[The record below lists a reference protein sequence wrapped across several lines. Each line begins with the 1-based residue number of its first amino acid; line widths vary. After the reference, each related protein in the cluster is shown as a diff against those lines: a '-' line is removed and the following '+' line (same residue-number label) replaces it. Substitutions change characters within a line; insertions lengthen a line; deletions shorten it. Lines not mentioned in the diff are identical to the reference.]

1 MKANYALKPLL
12 AMFMLLAL
20 AFPLQATILTENFNS
35 SSASNNTYS
44 SGTNFS
50 SSYSSD
56 YDFSGWSATN
66 AYVGKNVIRLSTGSK
81 NGTLT
86 NNGSFL
92 ENVSLDGQF
101 TVKVWAAT
109 WNNDNAKLSVIY
121 NGETQTITPIAKI
134 TDTNATY
141 NASDFTASIDFTFT
155 KGESNEIEFS
165 AVKRV
170 LIDKIQVE
178 YEGVPIGV
186 MEVSPETMSFE
197 ANIGEISEAQSA
209 TLMLTDVDAAT
220 VTYDVTSNVFS
231 VTKESDTQYNVV
243 FNAPAEAGYYDATL
257 TFTSSQDNVKP
268 VSVALSGVSVDP
280 NEKAENFHS
289 LTVASGVSYNTSYS
303 FRTDGYDYDG
313 WVAVSRVNSGDEFVK
328 MGANGNGGVLSNS
341 GNFLEQIPV
350 GTEFTVQVWCAVWG
364 SDNKGLTVS
373 YGGND
378 KPMDVNVSIES
389 PHEKSYN
396 AADFTASTDFTF
408 VKGSSNEIK
417 FTSAER
423 LIIDKIVLSY
433 DGGTGSTAY
442 MEASVYEL
450 SFTAN
455 MGTYSAAQNVTLT
468 LSGVEA
474 STVSYTVDNEDF
486 IVTPVNET
494 EYSVIYKA
502 SPVKG
507 SYNGTLTFSSTQEG
521 VAPVTVSLEGTSENP
536 FANSGDLAVLSSV
549 DEISGSDT
557 YYMAVEYNGEYKI
570 VESISETSSGY
581 FAVIASQTLQTTDA
595 RFTIAPMEGGYSIY
609 FDDGT
614 YQGYLT
620 PNRDNNVSLNNV
632 AESWNISYADG
643 YFCIETYTDETRY
656 MAYNGNSGAD
666 RIAPYKKSTLEG
678 QSKDNYSMKVVL
690 FKLSSDFEVFPAN
703 GTEISEKPLT
713 SRMYVQFD
721 EQPQMAEASLI
732 WVNAIPESDAVV
744 NMTLASVPVASDYE
758 MIATVDAANNRVY
771 FKPNTWDT
779 CLPLG
784 VRYRVIFQENAVSYS
799 GSASPAFGWEF
810 NTVMPSGVE
819 DAVAA
824 TGLSYDGN
832 AVVSR
837 DGNAVEVYNLAG
849 VLVARSNNGRVVMQ
863 GLADGIYVAR
873 SGKEV
878 LKLVKR

>member
-20 AFPLQATILTENFNS
+20 AFPLQATTLTENFNS
-35 SSASNNTYS
+35 AKVTNDKY
-44 SGTNFS
+44 GTTNSFS
-50 SSYSSD
+50 
-56 YDFSGWSATN
+56 T
-66 AYVGKNVIRLSTGSK
+66 
-81 NGTLT
+81 
-86 NNGSFL
+86 
-92 ENVSLDGQF
+92 E
-101 TVKVWAAT
+101 
-109 WNNDNAKLSVIY
+109 
-121 NGETQTITPIAKI
+121 
-134 TDTNATY
+134 
-141 NASDFTASIDFTFT
+141 
-155 KGESNEIEFS
+155 
-165 AVKRV
+165 
-170 LIDKIQVE
+170 
-178 YEGVPIGV
+178 
-186 MEVSPETMSFE
+186 
-197 ANIGEISEAQSA
+197 
-209 TLMLTDVDAAT
+209 
-220 VTYDVTSNVFS
+220 
-231 VTKESDTQYNVV
+231 
-243 FNAPAEAGYYDATL
+243 
-257 TFTSSQDNVKP
+257 
-268 VSVALSGVSVDP
+268 
-280 NEKAENFHS
+280 
-289 LTVASGVSYNTSYS
+289 
-303 FRTDGYDYDG
+303 GYDYTDWTKTEKVYTG
-313 WVAVSRVNSGDEFVK
+313 KNIVRMQANSKLTGSDIL
-328 MGANGNGGVLSNS
+328 AD
-341 GNFLEQIPV
+341 IPT
-350 GTEFTVQVWCAVWG
+350 GTEFTVQIWCAVWG
-364 SDNKGLTVS
+364 SDSKSLTVS
-373 YGGND
+373 YGGSSEQTN
-378 KPMDVNVSIES
+378 VEVSISS
-389 PHEKSYN
+389 PNNVTYS
-396 AADFTASTDFTF
+396 ADHFTASTNFTF
-408 VKGSSNEIK
+408 TKISSGEL
-417 FTSAER
+417 TLAPLGR
-423 LIIDKIVLSY
+423 LLIDKIIVTY
-433 DGGTGSTAY
+433 EAGTEPDEY
-442 MEASVYEL
+442 MDVSVGKL

-468 LSGVEA
+468 LNGVEA
-474 STVSYTVDNEDF
+474 STVSYAVDNEDF

-494 EYSVIYKA
+494 EYSVVYKA

-507 SYNGTLTFSSTQEG
+507 SYNGTLTFNSTQDG

-536 FANSGDLAVLSSV
+536 FANSGDLAVLSSM
-549 DEISGSDT
+549 DEISESDT

-581 FAVIASQTLQTTDA
+581 FAVIASQTLQTTNA

-609 FDDGT
+609 FSDGT
-614 YQGYLT
+614 YQGYVT
-620 PNRDNNVSLNNV
+620 PNNNNNVSLKDV
-632 AESWNISYADG
+632 AEPWNISYTDG
-643 YFCIETYTDETRY
+643 YFIVEAIGTTDARQ
-656 MAYNGNSGAD
+656 MAYNGSGSTN
-666 RIAPYKKSTLEG
+666 RIAPYRLSSMDGYST
-678 QSKDNYSMKVVL
+678 YSTKMVL
-690 FKLSSDFEVFPAN
+690 FKISSDFEVFPAN

-732 WVNAIPESDAVV
+732 WVNAIPESDAVA

-799 GSASPAFGWEF
+799 GSTSPAFGWEF

>member
-20 AFPLQATILTENFNS
+20 AIPAWADGTETFDGIK
-35 SSASNNTYS
+35 
-44 SGTNFS
+44 SGS
-50 SSYSSD
+50 SSYSTGTFVGVDGGTWS
-56 YDFSGWSATN
+56 YDQGRTD
-66 AYVGKNVIRLSTGSK
+66 
-81 NGTLT
+81 
-86 NNGSFL
+86 
-92 ENVSLDGQF
+92 ESLDGKALTFRAQGYLLSPTLQGGCSSISFDWKRQYKDNGNWDIDIIVNDVVVANFNEAVGTQYEVYKYTVNLATPVEGDF
-101 TVKVWAAT
+101 TIRLQ
-109 WNNDNAKLSVIY
+109 N
-121 NGETQTITPIAKI
+121 
-134 TDTNATY
+134 NATK
-141 NASDFTASIDFTFT
+141 DMRLTIDNLSWVSPGSTPQ
-155 KGESNEIEFS
+155 GIMS
-165 AVKRV
+165 
-170 LIDKIQVE
+170 
-178 YEGVPIGV
+178 
-186 MEVSPETMSFE
+186 VSPETMSFE

-289 LTVASGVSYNTSYS
+289 VTVASGVSYNTTNS
-303 FRTDGYDYDG
+303 FKTDGYDFDG
-313 WVAVSRVNSGDEFVK
+313 WVGESNVNSGDEFVK
-328 MGANGNGGVLSNS
+328 MGKSGNGGVLSNS

-364 SDNKGLTVS
+364 SDDKVLTVS

-389 PHEKSYN
+389 PSEKSYN

-423 LIIDKIVLSY
+423 LIIDKIALSY

-521 VAPVTVSLEGTSENP
+521 IAPVAVSLEGTSENP

-595 RFTIAPMEGGYSIY
+595 HFTIAPMEGGYSIY
-609 FDDGT
+609 FSDGT
-614 YQGYLT
+614 YQGYVT
-620 PNRDNNVSLNNV
+620 PNNNNNVSLKKDV
-632 AESWNISYADG
+632 AEPWNISYTDG
-643 YFCIETYTDETRY
+643 YFNIEAIGTNDVRQ
-656 MAYNGNSGAD
+656 MAYNNLGVDD
-666 RIAPYKKSTLEG
+666 RIAPYKSSVVSSSSYST
-678 QSKDNYSMKVVL
+678 KVVL
-690 FKLSSDFEVFPAN
+690 FKFASTFEVFPAN

-732 WVNAIPESDAVV
+732 WVNAIPESDAVA

>member
-20 AFPLQATILTENFNS
+20 AIPAWADGTETFDGIK
-35 SSASNNTYS
+35 
-44 SGTNFS
+44 SGS
-50 SSYSSD
+50 SSYSTGTFVGVDGGTWS
-56 YDFSGWSATN
+56 YDQGRTD
-66 AYVGKNVIRLSTGSK
+66 
-81 NGTLT
+81 
-86 NNGSFL
+86 
-92 ENVSLDGQF
+92 VSLDGKALTFKAQGYLLSPTLQGGCSSISFDWKRQYKDNGNWDIDIIVNDVVVANFNEAVGTQHEVYKYTVNLATPVEGDF
-101 TVKVWAAT
+101 TIRLQ
-109 WNNDNAKLSVIY
+109 N
-121 NGETQTITPIAKI
+121 
-134 TDTNATY
+134 NATK
-141 NASDFTASIDFTFT
+141 DMRLTIDNLSWVSPGSTPQ
-155 KGESNEIEFS
+155 GIMS
-165 AVKRV
+165 
-170 LIDKIQVE
+170 
-178 YEGVPIGV
+178 
-186 MEVSPETMSFE
+186 VSPETMSFE

-209 TLMLTDVDAAT
+209 TLTLTDVDAAT

-289 LTVASGVSYNTSYS
+289 LTVASGVYYNTTNS
-303 FRTDGYDYDG
+303 FKTDGYDFDG

-328 MGANGNGGVLSNS
+328 MGANGKGGVLSNS

-364 SDNKGLTVS
+364 SDDKGLTVS

-389 PHEKSYN
+389 PSGKSYN

-521 VAPVTVSLEGTSENP
+521 IAPVAVSLEGTSVNP
-536 FANSGDLAVLSSV
+536 FANSGDLVALSSM

-581 FAVIASQTLQTTDA
+581 FAVIASQTLQTTNA

-614 YQGYLT
+614 YHGYAS
-620 PNRDNNVSLNNV
+620 PNNDNNLSLS
-632 AESWNISYADG
+632 AEAKPWNISYADG
-643 YFCIETYTDETRY
+643 YFNIEAIGTDEVRQ
-656 MAYNGNSGAD
+656 MAYNNLGVDD
-666 RIAPYKKSTLEG
+666 RIAPYKSSVVSSSSYST
-678 QSKDNYSMKVVL
+678 KVVL
-690 FKLSSDFEVFPAN
+690 FKFASAFEVFPAN

-732 WVNAIPESDAVV
+732 WVNAIPESDAVA

-799 GSASPAFGWEF
+799 GSTSPAFGWEF

-832 AVVSR
+832 AVVSH

>member
-20 AFPLQATILTENFNS
+20 VFPLQATTLTENFNS
-35 SSASNNTYS
+35 TKVTNDKY
-44 SGTNFS
+44 GTTNSFS
-50 SSYSSD
+50 
-56 YDFSGWSATN
+56 T
-66 AYVGKNVIRLSTGSK
+66 
-81 NGTLT
+81 
-86 NNGSFL
+86 
-92 ENVSLDGQF
+92 E
-101 TVKVWAAT
+101 
-109 WNNDNAKLSVIY
+109 
-121 NGETQTITPIAKI
+121 
-134 TDTNATY
+134 
-141 NASDFTASIDFTFT
+141 
-155 KGESNEIEFS
+155 
-165 AVKRV
+165 
-170 LIDKIQVE
+170 
-178 YEGVPIGV
+178 
-186 MEVSPETMSFE
+186 
-197 ANIGEISEAQSA
+197 
-209 TLMLTDVDAAT
+209 
-220 VTYDVTSNVFS
+220 
-231 VTKESDTQYNVV
+231 
-243 FNAPAEAGYYDATL
+243 
-257 TFTSSQDNVKP
+257 
-268 VSVALSGVSVDP
+268 
-280 NEKAENFHS
+280 
-289 LTVASGVSYNTSYS
+289 
-303 FRTDGYDYDG
+303 GYDYTDWTKTEG
-313 WVAVSRVNSGDEFVK
+313 TVYTGKNIVRMQKGSK
-328 MGANGNGGVLSNS
+328 LTGADLLADV
-341 GNFLEQIPV
+341 PV
-350 GTEFTVQVWCAVWG
+350 GTEFTVQIWCAVWG
-364 SDNKGLTVS
+364 SDSKSLTVS
-373 YGGND
+373 YGGSSEQTN
-378 KPMDVNVSIES
+378 VGVSISS
-389 PHEKSYN
+389 PNEVTYSVDH
-396 AADFTASTDFTF
+396 FTASTDFTF
-408 VKGSSNEIK
+408 TKVSNGEL
-417 FTSAER
+417 TLAPVGR
-423 LIIDKIVLSY
+423 LLIDKIIVTY
-433 DGGTGSTAY
+433 EGGTEPNDY
-442 MEASVYEL
+442 MDVSVGKL

-474 STVSYTVDNEDF
+474 STVSYAVDNEDF

-521 VAPVTVSLEGTSENP
+521 VAPVAVSLEGTSENP

-570 VESISETSSGY
+570 VESISETSGGY
-581 FAVIASQTLQTTDA
+581 FTVIASQTLQTTDA
-595 RFTIAPMEGGYSIY
+595 HFTIAPMEGGYSIY
-609 FDDGT
+609 FSDGT
-614 YQGYLT
+614 YQGYVT
-620 PNRDNNVSLNNV
+620 PNNNNNVSLKDV
-632 AESWNISYADG
+632 AEPWNISYTDG
-643 YFCIETYTDETRY
+643 YFIVEAIGTTDARQ
-656 MAYNGNSGAD
+656 MAYNGSGSTN
-666 RIAPYKKSTLEG
+666 RIAPYRLSSMDGYST
-678 QSKDNYSMKVVL
+678 YSTKIVL
-690 FKLSSDFEVFPAN
+690 FKLSSAFEVFPAN

-721 EQPQMAEASLI
+721 EQPQMVEASLI
-732 WVNAIPESDAVV
+732 WVNAIPESDAVA

-799 GSASPAFGWEF
+799 GSTSPAFGWEF

>member
-20 AFPLQATILTENFNS
+20 AIPAWADGTETFDGIK
-35 SSASNNTYS
+35 
-44 SGTNFS
+44 SGS
-50 SSYSSD
+50 SSYSTGTFVGVDGGTWSYTLSRTD
-56 YDFSGWSATN
+56 QSIDGKALTLSGGAELISGTLGGGISSLSFNWKRPYSESFDQWDVDIYVNDVLVNKFSESVGTTNEVYFYSFNLDNPVDGDF
-66 AYVGKNVIRLSTGSK
+66 VIKFKVNGGSK
-81 NGTLT
+81 KMRLT
-86 NNGSFL
+86 IDNLSWVSPGS
-92 ENVSLDGQF
+92 
-101 TVKVWAAT
+101 
-109 WNNDNAKLSVIY
+109 
-121 NGETQTITPIAKI
+121 TPQGIM
-134 TDTNATY
+134 
-141 NASDFTASIDFTFT
+141 S
-155 KGESNEIEFS
+155 
-165 AVKRV
+165 
-170 LIDKIQVE
+170 
-178 YEGVPIGV
+178 
-186 MEVSPETMSFE
+186 VSPETMSFE
-197 ANIGEISEAQSA
+197 ANIGEISEAQNA
-209 TLMLTDVDAAT
+209 TLTLTDVDAAT

-268 VSVALSGVSVDP
+268 VSVALSGISVDP

-389 PHEKSYN
+389 PSGKSYN

-581 FAVIASQTLQTTDA
+581 FAVIASQTLQTTNA
-595 RFTIAPMEGGYSIY
+595 RFTIAPMEGGYSIC

-614 YQGYLT
+614 YQGYVS
-620 PNRDNNVSLNNV
+620 PNNDNNVSLS
-632 AESWNISYADG
+632 AEAKPWNISYADG
-643 YFCIETYTDETRY
+643 YFNIEAIGTDDVRQ
-656 MAYNGNSGAD
+656 MAYNGWGTSN
-666 RIAPYKKSTLEG
+666 RIAPYMSSVVSSSSYST
-678 QSKDNYSMKVVL
+678 KVVL
-690 FKLSSDFEVFPAN
+690 FKLASAFEVFPAN

-732 WVNAIPESDAVV
+732 WVNAIPESDAVA

-799 GSASPAFGWEF
+799 GSTSPAFGWEF

>member
-1 MKANYALKPLL
+1 MKANYVLKPLW

-35 SSASNNTYS
+35 AKVTNDKY
-44 SGTNFS
+44 GTTNSFS
-50 SSYSSD
+50 
-56 YDFSGWSATN
+56 T
-66 AYVGKNVIRLSTGSK
+66 
-81 NGTLT
+81 
-86 NNGSFL
+86 
-92 ENVSLDGQF
+92 E
-101 TVKVWAAT
+101 
-109 WNNDNAKLSVIY
+109 
-121 NGETQTITPIAKI
+121 
-134 TDTNATY
+134 
-141 NASDFTASIDFTFT
+141 
-155 KGESNEIEFS
+155 
-165 AVKRV
+165 
-170 LIDKIQVE
+170 
-178 YEGVPIGV
+178 
-186 MEVSPETMSFE
+186 
-197 ANIGEISEAQSA
+197 
-209 TLMLTDVDAAT
+209 
-220 VTYDVTSNVFS
+220 
-231 VTKESDTQYNVV
+231 
-243 FNAPAEAGYYDATL
+243 
-257 TFTSSQDNVKP
+257 
-268 VSVALSGVSVDP
+268 
-280 NEKAENFHS
+280 
-289 LTVASGVSYNTSYS
+289 
-303 FRTDGYDYDG
+303 GYDYTDWTKTKTVYTG
-313 WVAVSRVNSGDEFVK
+313 KNIVRMQKGSK
-328 MGANGNGGVLSNS
+328 LTGADLLADV
-341 GNFLEQIPV
+341 PV
-350 GTEFTVQVWCAVWG
+350 GTEFTVQIWCAVWG
-364 SDNKGLTVS
+364 TDSKSLTVS
-373 YGGND
+373 YGGSSEQTN
-378 KPMDVNVSIES
+378 VEVSISS
-389 PHEKSYN
+389 PNEVIYS
-396 AADFTASTDFTF
+396 ADHFTASTDFTF
-408 VKGSSNEIK
+408 TKVSNGEL
-417 FTSAER
+417 TLAPVGR
-423 LIIDKIVLSY
+423 LLIDKIIVTY
-433 DGGTGSTAY
+433 EGGTEPNDY
-442 MEASVYEL
+442 MDVSVGKL

-455 MGTYSAAQNVTLT
+455 MGTYSAAQNVTLA

-549 DEISGSDT
+549 DEISASDT

-595 RFTIAPMEGGYSIY
+595 HFTIAPMEGGYSIY

-690 FKLSSDFEVFPAN
+690 FKLSSAFEVFPAN

-732 WVNAIPESDAVV
+732 WVNAIPESDAVA

>member
-20 AFPLQATILTENFNS
+20 AFPLQATTLTENFNS
-35 SSASNNTYS
+35 AKVTNDKY
-44 SGTNFS
+44 GTINSFS
-50 SSYSSD
+50 
-56 YDFSGWSATN
+56 T
-66 AYVGKNVIRLSTGSK
+66 
-81 NGTLT
+81 
-86 NNGSFL
+86 
-92 ENVSLDGQF
+92 E
-101 TVKVWAAT
+101 
-109 WNNDNAKLSVIY
+109 
-121 NGETQTITPIAKI
+121 
-134 TDTNATY
+134 
-141 NASDFTASIDFTFT
+141 
-155 KGESNEIEFS
+155 
-165 AVKRV
+165 
-170 LIDKIQVE
+170 
-178 YEGVPIGV
+178 
-186 MEVSPETMSFE
+186 
-197 ANIGEISEAQSA
+197 
-209 TLMLTDVDAAT
+209 
-220 VTYDVTSNVFS
+220 
-231 VTKESDTQYNVV
+231 
-243 FNAPAEAGYYDATL
+243 
-257 TFTSSQDNVKP
+257 
-268 VSVALSGVSVDP
+268 
-280 NEKAENFHS
+280 
-289 LTVASGVSYNTSYS
+289 
-303 FRTDGYDYDG
+303 GYDYTDWTKTKTVYTG
-313 WVAVSRVNSGDEFVK
+313 KNIVRMQANSKLTGSDIL
-328 MGANGNGGVLSNS
+328 AD
-341 GNFLEQIPV
+341 IPT
-350 GTEFTVQVWCAVWG
+350 GTEFTVQIWCAVWG
-364 SDNKGLTVS
+364 TDSKSLTVS
-373 YGGND
+373 YGGSSEQTN
-378 KPMDVNVSIES
+378 VGVSIS
-389 PHEKSYN
+389 KPNDVIYS
-396 AADFTASTDFTF
+396 ADHFTASTDFTF
-408 VKGSSNEIK
+408 TKVSNGEL
-417 FTSAER
+417 TLAPVGR
-423 LIIDKIVLSY
+423 LLIDKIIVTY
-433 DGGTGSTAY
+433 EGGTEPNDY
-442 MEASVYEL
+442 MDVSVGKL

-521 VAPVTVSLEGTSENP
+521 IAPVAVSLEGTSENP

-549 DEISGSDT
+549 DEISASDT

-581 FAVIASQTLQTTDA
+581 FAVIASQTLQTTNA
-595 RFTIAPMEGGYSIY
+595 RFTIAPMEGGYSIC

-614 YQGYLT
+614 YQGYVS
-620 PNRDNNVSLNNV
+620 PNNDNNVSLS
-632 AESWNISYADG
+632 AEAKPWNISYADG
-643 YFCIETYTDETRY
+643 YFNIEAIGTDDVRQ
-656 MAYNGNSGAD
+656 MAYNNLGVDD
-666 RIAPYKKSTLEG
+666 RIAPYKSSVVSSSSYST
-678 QSKDNYSMKVVL
+678 KVVL
-690 FKLSSDFEVFPAN
+690 FKFASTFEVFPAN

-732 WVNAIPESDAVV
+732 WVNAIPESDAVA

-799 GSASPAFGWEF
+799 GSTSPAFGWEF

>member
-20 AFPLQATILTENFNS
+20 AIPAWADGTETFDGIK
-35 SSASNNTYS
+35 
-44 SGTNFS
+44 SGS
-50 SSYSSD
+50 SSYSTGTFVGVDGGTWSYTLSRTD
-56 YDFSGWSATN
+56 QSIDGKALTLSGGAELISGTLGGGISSLSFNWKRPYSESFDQWDVDIYVNDVLVNKFSESVGTTNEVYFYSFNLDNPVDGDF
-66 AYVGKNVIRLSTGSK
+66 VIKFKVNGGSK
-81 NGTLT
+81 KMRLT
-86 NNGSFL
+86 IDNLSWVSPGS
-92 ENVSLDGQF
+92 
-101 TVKVWAAT
+101 
-109 WNNDNAKLSVIY
+109 
-121 NGETQTITPIAKI
+121 TPQGIM
-134 TDTNATY
+134 
-141 NASDFTASIDFTFT
+141 S
-155 KGESNEIEFS
+155 
-165 AVKRV
+165 
-170 LIDKIQVE
+170 
-178 YEGVPIGV
+178 
-186 MEVSPETMSFE
+186 VSPETMSFE
-197 ANIGEISEAQSA
+197 ANIGEISEVQNA
-209 TLMLTDVDAAT
+209 TLTLTDVDAAT

-268 VSVALSGVSVDP
+268 VSVALSGISVDP

-313 WVAVSRVNSGDEFVK
+313 WVAVTRVNSGDEFVK
-328 MGANGNGGVLSNS
+328 MGAKGNGGILSNS

-364 SDNKGLTVS
+364 SDDKVLTVS

-521 VAPVTVSLEGTSENP
+521 IAPVAVSLEGTSENP

-581 FAVIASQTLQTTDA
+581 FFAVIASQTLQTTNA

-609 FDDGT
+609 FSDGT
-614 YQGYLT
+614 YQGYVS
-620 PNRDNNVSLNNV
+620 PNNDNNVSLSTE
-632 AESWNISYADG
+632 AKPWNISYADG

-678 QSKDNYSMKVVL
+678 QFKDNYSMKVVL
-690 FKLSSDFEVFPAN
+690 FKLSSTFEVFPAN

-732 WVNAIPESDAVV
+732 WVNAIPESDAVA

-799 GSASPAFGWEF
+799 GSTSPAFGWEF

>member
-20 AFPLQATILTENFNS
+20 AIPAWADGTETFDGIK
-35 SSASNNTYS
+35 
-44 SGTNFS
+44 SGS
-50 SSYSSD
+50 SSYSTGTFVGVDGGTWS
-56 YDFSGWSATN
+56 YDQGRTD
-66 AYVGKNVIRLSTGSK
+66 
-81 NGTLT
+81 
-86 NNGSFL
+86 
-92 ENVSLDGQF
+92 VSLDGKALTFRAQGYLLSPTLQGGCSSISFDWKRQYKDNGNWDIDIIVNDVVVANFNEAVGTQYEVYKYTVNLATPVEGDF
-101 TVKVWAAT
+101 TIRLQ
-109 WNNDNAKLSVIY
+109 N
-121 NGETQTITPIAKI
+121 
-134 TDTNATY
+134 NATE
-141 NASDFTASIDFTFT
+141 DMRLTIDNLSWVSPGSTPQ
-155 KGESNEIEFS
+155 GIMS
-165 AVKRV
+165 
-170 LIDKIQVE
+170 
-178 YEGVPIGV
+178 
-186 MEVSPETMSFE
+186 VSPETMSFE
-197 ANIGEISEAQSA
+197 ANIGEISEVQNA
-209 TLMLTDVDAAT
+209 TLTLTDVDAAT

-289 LTVASGVSYNTSYS
+289 VTVASGVSYNTTNS
-303 FRTDGYDYDG
+303 FKTDGYDFDG

-328 MGANGNGGVLSNS
+328 MGAKGNGGILSNS

-450 SFTAN
+450 LFTAN

-521 VAPVTVSLEGTSENP
+521 IAPVAVSLEGTSENP

-581 FAVIASQTLQTTDA
+581 FFAVIASQTLQTTNA

-614 YQGYLT
+614 YQGYVS
-620 PNRDNNVSLNNV
+620 PNNDNNVSLS
-632 AESWNISYADG
+632 AEAKPWNISYADG
-643 YFCIETYTDETRY
+643 YFNIEAIGTNDVRQ
-656 MAYNGNSGAD
+656 MAYNNLGVDD
-666 RIAPYKKSTLEG
+666 RIAPYKSSVVSSSSYST
-678 QSKDNYSMKVVL
+678 KVVL
-690 FKLSSDFEVFPAN
+690 FKFASTFEVFPAN
-703 GTEISEKPLT
+703 GTEISEKSLT

-732 WVNAIPESDAVV
+732 WVNAIPESDAVA

-799 GSASPAFGWEF
+799 GSTSPAFGWEF

>member
-1 MKANYALKPLL
+1 MKKDYLLKPLL

-20 AFPLQATILTENFNS
+20 AIPAWADGTETFDGIK
-35 SSASNNTYS
+35 
-44 SGTNFS
+44 SGS
-50 SSYSSD
+50 SSYSTGTFVGVDGGTWS
-56 YDFSGWSATN
+56 YDQGRTD
-66 AYVGKNVIRLSTGSK
+66 
-81 NGTLT
+81 
-86 NNGSFL
+86 
-92 ENVSLDGQF
+92 VSLDGKALTFKAQGYLLSPTLQGGCSSISFDWKRQYKDNGNWDIDIIVNDVVVANFNEAVGTQYEVYKYTVNLATPVEGDF
-101 TVKVWAAT
+101 TIRLQ
-109 WNNDNAKLSVIY
+109 N
-121 NGETQTITPIAKI
+121 
-134 TDTNATY
+134 NATK
-141 NASDFTASIDFTFT
+141 DMRLTIDNLSWVSPGSTPQ
-155 KGESNEIEFS
+155 GIMS
-165 AVKRV
+165 
-170 LIDKIQVE
+170 
-178 YEGVPIGV
+178 
-186 MEVSPETMSFE
+186 VSPETMSFE

-209 TLMLTDVDAAT
+209 TLTLTDVDAST

-289 LTVASGVSYNTSYS
+289 LTVASGVSYNTTNS
-303 FRTDGYDYDG
+303 FKTDGYDFDG

-364 SDNKGLTVS
+364 SDDKGLTVS

-389 PHEKSYN
+389 PSGKSYN

-521 VAPVTVSLEGTSENP
+521 IAPVAVSLEGTSENP

-570 VESISETSSGY
+570 VESISETLSGY
-581 FAVIASQTLQTTDA
+581 FAVIASQTLQTTNA
-595 RFTIAPMEGGYSIY
+595 RFTIAPMEGGYSIC

-614 YQGYLT
+614 YQGYVS
-620 PNRDNNVSLNNV
+620 PNNDNNVSLS
-632 AESWNISYADG
+632 AEAKPWNISYADG
-643 YFCIETYTDETRY
+643 YFNIEAIGTDDVRQ
-656 MAYNGNSGAD
+656 MAYNNLGVDD
-666 RIAPYKKSTLEG
+666 RIAPYKSSVVSSSSYST
-678 QSKDNYSMKVVL
+678 KVVL
-690 FKLSSDFEVFPAN
+690 FKFASAFEVFPAN
-703 GTEISEKPLT
+703 GTEVSDKTIT

-721 EQPQMAEASLI
+721 EQPQMAETSLI
-732 WVNAIPESDAVV
+732 WVNAIPESDAVE
-744 NMTLASVPVASDYE
+744 NTTLASVPEASDYE

-784 VRYRVIFQENAVSYS
+784 VRYRVIFQENAVSYD
-799 GSASPAFGWEF
+799 GGVMSPAFGWEF
-810 NTVMPSGVE
+810 NTVVPSGVE
-819 DAVAA
+819 DAVKA
-824 TGLSYDGN
+824 TGLSYDGY
-832 AVVSR
+832 AVVSNN
-837 DGNAVEVYNLAG
+837 GNAVEVYNLSG
-849 VLVARSNNGRVVMQ
+849 MLVARSDNGKVVMQ
-863 GLADGIYVAR
+863 NLAKGIYVAR
-873 SGKEV
+873 SGNEV

>member
-20 AFPLQATILTENFNS
+20 AIPAWADGTETFDGIK
-35 SSASNNTYS
+35 
-44 SGTNFS
+44 SGS
-50 SSYSSD
+50 SSYSTGTFVGVDGGTWS
-56 YDFSGWSATN
+56 YDQGRTD
-66 AYVGKNVIRLSTGSK
+66 
-81 NGTLT
+81 
-86 NNGSFL
+86 
-92 ENVSLDGQF
+92 VSLDGKALTFKAKGYLLSPTLQGGCSSISFDWKRQYKDNGNWDIDIIVNDVVVANFNEAVGTQF
-101 TVKVWAAT
+101 EVYKYTVNLAT
-109 WNNDNAKLSVIY
+109 PVEGDF
-121 NGETQTITPIAKI
+121 TIRLQN
-134 TDTNATY
+134 NATK
-141 NASDFTASIDFTFT
+141 DMRLTIDNLSWVSPGSTPQ
-155 KGESNEIEFS
+155 GIMS
-165 AVKRV
+165 
-170 LIDKIQVE
+170 
-178 YEGVPIGV
+178 
-186 MEVSPETMSFE
+186 VSPETMSFE
-197 ANIGEISEAQSA
+197 ANIGEISEAQNA
-209 TLMLTDVDAAT
+209 TLTLTDVDAAT

-257 TFTSSQDNVKP
+257 TFTSSQDNVQP
-268 VSVALSGVSVDP
+268 VSVALSGRSVYP

-289 LTVASGVSYNTSYS
+289 LTVASGVSYNTTNS
-303 FRTDGYDYDG
+303 FKTDGYDFDG

-328 MGANGNGGVLSNS
+328 MGANGKGGILSNS

-364 SDNKGLTVS
+364 SDDKGLTVS

-389 PHEKSYN
+389 PSGKSYN

-494 EYSVIYKA
+494 EYSVVYKA

-521 VAPVTVSLEGTSENP
+521 IVPVTVSLEGTSENP

-549 DEISGSDT
+549 DEISASDT

-570 VESISETSSGY
+570 VESISETLSGY
-581 FAVIASQTLQTTDA
+581 FAVIASQTLQTTNA
-595 RFTIAPMEGGYSIY
+595 RFTIAPMEGGYSIC

-614 YQGYLT
+614 YQGYVS
-620 PNRDNNVSLNNV
+620 PNNDNNVSLS
-632 AESWNISYADG
+632 AEAKPWNISYADG
-643 YFCIETYTDETRY
+643 YFNIEAIGTDDVRQ
-656 MAYNGNSGAD
+656 MAYNNLGVDD
-666 RIAPYKKSTLEG
+666 RIAPYKSSVVSSSSYST
-678 QSKDNYSMKVVL
+678 KVVL
-690 FKLSSDFEVFPAN
+690 FKFASAFEVFPAN

-732 WVNAIPESDAVV
+732 WVNAIPESDAVA

-784 VRYRVIFQENAVSYS
+784 FRYRVIFQENAVSYS
-799 GSASPAFGWEF
+799 GSTSPAFGWEF

>member
-20 AFPLQATILTENFNS
+20 AIPAWADGTETFDGIK
-35 SSASNNTYS
+35 
-44 SGTNFS
+44 SGS
-50 SSYSSD
+50 SSYSTGTFVGVDGGTWS
-56 YDFSGWSATN
+56 YDQGRTD
-66 AYVGKNVIRLSTGSK
+66 
-81 NGTLT
+81 
-86 NNGSFL
+86 
-92 ENVSLDGQF
+92 VSLDGKALTFKAKGYLLSPTLQGGCSSISFDWKRQYKDNGNWDIDIIVNDVVVANFNEAVGTQF
-101 TVKVWAAT
+101 EVYKYTVNLAT
-109 WNNDNAKLSVIY
+109 PVEGDF
-121 NGETQTITPIAKI
+121 TIRLQN
-134 TDTNATY
+134 NATK
-141 NASDFTASIDFTFT
+141 DMRLTIDNLSWVSPGSTPQ
-155 KGESNEIEFS
+155 GIMS
-165 AVKRV
+165 
-170 LIDKIQVE
+170 
-178 YEGVPIGV
+178 
-186 MEVSPETMSFE
+186 VSPETMSFE
-197 ANIGEISEAQSA
+197 ANIGEISEAQNA
-209 TLMLTDVDAAT
+209 TLTLTDVDAAT

-257 TFTSSQDNVKP
+257 TFTSSQDNVQP
-268 VSVALSGVSVDP
+268 VSVALSGRSVDP

-289 LTVASGVSYNTSYS
+289 LTVASGVSYNTTNS
-303 FRTDGYDYDG
+303 FKTDGYDFDG

-328 MGANGNGGVLSNS
+328 MGANGKGGILSNS

-364 SDNKGLTVS
+364 SDDKGLTVS

-389 PHEKSYN
+389 PSGKSYN

-494 EYSVIYKA
+494 EYSVVYKA

-521 VAPVTVSLEGTSENP
+521 IVPVTVSLEGTSENP

-549 DEISGSDT
+549 DEISASDT

-570 VESISETSSGY
+570 VESISETLSGY
-581 FAVIASQTLQTTDA
+581 FAVIASQTLQTTNA
-595 RFTIAPMEGGYSIY
+595 RFTIAPMEGGYSIC

-614 YQGYLT
+614 YQGYVS
-620 PNRDNNVSLNNV
+620 PNNDNNVSLS
-632 AESWNISYADG
+632 AEAKPWNISYADG
-643 YFCIETYTDETRY
+643 YFNIEAIGTDDVRQ
-656 MAYNGNSGAD
+656 MAYNNLGVDD
-666 RIAPYKKSTLEG
+666 RIAPYKSSVVSSSSYST
-678 QSKDNYSMKVVL
+678 KVVL
-690 FKLSSDFEVFPAN
+690 FKFASAFEVFPAN

-732 WVNAIPESDAVV
+732 WVNAIPESDAVA

-784 VRYRVIFQENAVSYS
+784 FRYRVIFQENAVSYS
-799 GSASPAFGWEF
+799 GSTSPAFGWEF

>member
-1 MKANYALKPLL
+1 
-12 AMFMLLAL
+12 MFMLLAL
-20 AFPLQATILTENFNS
+20 AIPAWADGTETFDGIK
-35 SSASNNTYS
+35 
-44 SGTNFS
+44 SGS
-50 SSYSSD
+50 SSYSTGTFVGVDGGTWS
-56 YDFSGWSATN
+56 YDQGRTD
-66 AYVGKNVIRLSTGSK
+66 
-81 NGTLT
+81 
-86 NNGSFL
+86 
-92 ENVSLDGQF
+92 VSLDGKALTFKAQGYLLSPTLQGGCSSISFDWKRQYKDNGNWDIDIIVNDVVVANFNEAVGTQHEVYKYTVNLATPVEGDF
-101 TVKVWAAT
+101 TIRLQ
-109 WNNDNAKLSVIY
+109 N
-121 NGETQTITPIAKI
+121 
-134 TDTNATY
+134 NATK
-141 NASDFTASIDFTFT
+141 DMRLTIDNLSWVSPGSTPQ
-155 KGESNEIEFS
+155 GIMS
-165 AVKRV
+165 
-170 LIDKIQVE
+170 
-178 YEGVPIGV
+178 
-186 MEVSPETMSFE
+186 VSPETMSFE

-209 TLMLTDVDAAT
+209 TLTLTDVDAAT

-231 VTKESDTQYNVV
+231 VTKESDTQYSVV

-257 TFTSSQDNVKP
+257 TFTSSQDNVQP
-268 VSVALSGVSVDP
+268 VSVALSGRSVDP

-289 LTVASGVSYNTSYS
+289 LTVASGVSYNTTNS
-303 FRTDGYDYDG
+303 FKTDGYDFDG

-328 MGANGNGGVLSNS
+328 MGANGKGGVLSNS

-364 SDNKGLTVS
+364 SDDKGLTVS

-389 PHEKSYN
+389 PSGKSYN

-408 VKGSSNEIK
+408 VKGSSNEIT

-521 VAPVTVSLEGTSENP
+521 IAPVAVSLEGTSENP

-581 FAVIASQTLQTTDA
+581 FAVIASQTLQTTNA
-595 RFTIAPMEGGYSIY
+595 RFTIAPMEGGYSIC

-614 YQGYLT
+614 YQGYVS
-620 PNRDNNVSLNNV
+620 PNNDNNVSLS
-632 AESWNISYADG
+632 AEAKPWNISYADG
-643 YFCIETYTDETRY
+643 YFNIEAIGTDDVRQ
-656 MAYNGNSGAD
+656 MAYNGWGTSN
-666 RIAPYKKSTLEG
+666 RIAPYMSSVVSSSSYST
-678 QSKDNYSMKVVL
+678 KVVL
-690 FKLSSDFEVFPAN
+690 FKLASDFEVFPAN
-703 GTEISEKPLT
+703 GTEVSDKTIT
-713 SRMYVQFD
+713 SRMYVQLD
-721 EQPQMAEASLI
+721 EQPQMVEASLI
-732 WVNAIPESDAVV
+732 WVNAIPESDAVA

-799 GSASPAFGWEF
+799 GSTSPAFGWEF

>member
-20 AFPLQATILTENFNS
+20 AIPAWADGTETFDGIK
-35 SSASNNTYS
+35 
-44 SGTNFS
+44 SGS
-50 SSYSSD
+50 SSYSTGTFVGVDGGTWS
-56 YDFSGWSATN
+56 YDQGRTD
-66 AYVGKNVIRLSTGSK
+66 
-81 NGTLT
+81 
-86 NNGSFL
+86 
-92 ENVSLDGQF
+92 VSLDGKALTFKAQGYLLSPTLQGGCSSISFDWKRQYKDNGNWDIDIIVNDVVVANFNEAVGTQYEVYKYTVNLATPVEGDF
-101 TVKVWAAT
+101 TIRLQ
-109 WNNDNAKLSVIY
+109 N
-121 NGETQTITPIAKI
+121 
-134 TDTNATY
+134 NATK
-141 NASDFTASIDFTFT
+141 DMRLTIDNLSWVSPGSTPQ
-155 KGESNEIEFS
+155 GIMS
-165 AVKRV
+165 
-170 LIDKIQVE
+170 
-178 YEGVPIGV
+178 
-186 MEVSPETMSFE
+186 VSPETMSFE

-209 TLMLTDVDAAT
+209 TLTLTDVDAAT

-257 TFTSSQDNVKP
+257 TFTSSQDNVQP
-268 VSVALSGVSVDP
+268 VSVALSGRSVDP

-289 LTVASGVSYNTSYS
+289 LTVASGVSYNTTNS
-303 FRTDGYDYDG
+303 FKTDGYDFDG

-328 MGANGNGGVLSNS
+328 MGANGKGGVLSNS

-364 SDNKGLTVS
+364 SDDKGLTVS

-389 PHEKSYN
+389 PSGKSYN

-408 VKGSSNEIK
+408 VKGSSNEIT

-494 EYSVIYKA
+494 EYSVVYKA

-521 VAPVTVSLEGTSENP
+521 IAPVAVSLEGTSENP

-549 DEISGSDT
+549 DEISASDT

-581 FAVIASQTLQTTDA
+581 FAVIASQTLQTTNA

-614 YQGYLT
+614 YQGYAS
-620 PNRDNNVSLNNV
+620 PNNDNNVSLS
-632 AESWNISYADG
+632 AEAKPWNISYADG
-643 YFCIETYTDETRY
+643 YFNIEAIGTDDVRQ
-656 MAYNGNSGAD
+656 MAYNNLGVDD
-666 RIAPYKKSTLEG
+666 RIAPYKSSVVSSSSYST
-678 QSKDNYSMKVVL
+678 KVVL
-690 FKLSSDFEVFPAN
+690 FKFASAFEVFPAN

-732 WVNAIPESDAVV
+732 WVNAIPESDAVE

-799 GSASPAFGWEF
+799 GSTSPAFGWEF

-832 AVVSR
+832 VVVSR

>member
-20 AFPLQATILTENFNS
+20 AIPAWADGTETFDGIK
-35 SSASNNTYS
+35 
-44 SGTNFS
+44 SGS
-50 SSYSSD
+50 SSYSTGTFVGVDGGTWS
-56 YDFSGWSATN
+56 YDQGRTD
-66 AYVGKNVIRLSTGSK
+66 
-81 NGTLT
+81 
-86 NNGSFL
+86 
-92 ENVSLDGQF
+92 VSLDGKALTFKAKGYLLSPTLQGGCSSISF
-101 TVKVWAAT
+101 DWKRQYKD
-109 WNNDNAKLSVIY
+109 NDNWDIDIIVNDVVVANFNEAV
-121 NGETQTITPIAKI
+121 GTQFEVYKYTVNLATPVEGDFTIRLQN
-134 TDTNATY
+134 NATK
-141 NASDFTASIDFTFT
+141 DMRLTIDNLSWVSPGSTPQ
-155 KGESNEIEFS
+155 GIMS
-165 AVKRV
+165 
-170 LIDKIQVE
+170 
-178 YEGVPIGV
+178 
-186 MEVSPETMSFE
+186 VSPETMSFE
-197 ANIGEISEAQSA
+197 ANIGEISEAQNA
-209 TLMLTDVDAAT
+209 TLTLTDVDAAT

-257 TFTSSQDNVKP
+257 TFTSSQDNVQP
-268 VSVALSGVSVDP
+268 VSVALSGRSVDP

-289 LTVASGVSYNTSYS
+289 LTVASGVSYNTTNS
-303 FRTDGYDYDG
+303 FKTDGYDFDG

-328 MGANGNGGVLSNS
+328 MGANGKGGILSNS

-364 SDNKGLTVS
+364 SDDKGLTVS

-389 PHEKSYN
+389 PSGKSYN

-521 VAPVTVSLEGTSENP
+521 IVPVTVSLEGTSVNP

-549 DEISGSDT
+549 DEISASDT

-570 VESISETSSGY
+570 VESISETLSGY
-581 FAVIASQTLQTTDA
+581 FAVIASQTLQTTNA
-595 RFTIAPMEGGYSIY
+595 RFTIAPMEGGYSIC

-614 YQGYLT
+614 YQGYVS
-620 PNRDNNVSLNNV
+620 PNNDNNVSLS
-632 AESWNISYADG
+632 AEAKPWNISYADG
-643 YFCIETYTDETRY
+643 YFNIEAIGTDDVRQ
-656 MAYNGNSGAD
+656 MAYNNLGVDD
-666 RIAPYKKSTLEG
+666 RIAPYKSSVVSSSSYST
-678 QSKDNYSMKVVL
+678 KVVL
-690 FKLSSDFEVFPAN
+690 FKLASAFEVFPAN

-721 EQPQMAEASLI
+721 EQPQMVEASLI
-732 WVNAIPESDAVV
+732 WVNAIPESDAVA

-799 GSASPAFGWEF
+799 GSTSPAFGWEF

-832 AVVSR
+832 VVVSR

>member
-20 AFPLQATILTENFNS
+20 AIPAWADGTETFDGIK
-35 SSASNNTYS
+35 
-44 SGTNFS
+44 SGS
-50 SSYSSD
+50 SSYSTGTFVGVDGGTWS
-56 YDFSGWSATN
+56 YDQGRTD
-66 AYVGKNVIRLSTGSK
+66 
-81 NGTLT
+81 
-86 NNGSFL
+86 
-92 ENVSLDGQF
+92 VSLDGKALTFRAQGYLLSPTLQGGCSSISFDWKRQYKDNGNWDIDIIVNDVVVANFNEAVGTQYEVYKYTVNLATPVEGDF
-101 TVKVWAAT
+101 TIRLQ
-109 WNNDNAKLSVIY
+109 N
-121 NGETQTITPIAKI
+121 
-134 TDTNATY
+134 NATK
-141 NASDFTASIDFTFT
+141 DMRLTIDNLSWVSPGSTPQ
-155 KGESNEIEFS
+155 GIMS
-165 AVKRV
+165 
-170 LIDKIQVE
+170 
-178 YEGVPIGV
+178 
-186 MEVSPETMSFE
+186 VSPETMSFE
-197 ANIGEISEAQSA
+197 ANIGEISEAQNA
-209 TLMLTDVDAAT
+209 TLTLTDVDAAT

-289 LTVASGVSYNTSYS
+289 LTVASGVSYNTTNS
-303 FRTDGYDYDG
+303 FKTDGYDFDG

-328 MGANGNGGVLSNS
+328 MGANGNGGILSNS
-341 GNFLEQIPV
+341 GNFLEQIPE

-389 PHEKSYN
+389 PSEKSYN

-408 VKGSSNEIK
+408 VKGSSSEIT

-423 LIIDKIVLSY
+423 LIIDKIALSY
-433 DGGTGSTAY
+433 DGDTGSTAY

-502 SPVKG
+502 SPVNG

-521 VAPVTVSLEGTSENP
+521 IAPVAVSLEGTSENP
-536 FANSGDLAVLSSV
+536 FANSGDLAVLSSM

-570 VESISETSSGY
+570 AESISETSSGF
-581 FAVIASQTLQTTDA
+581 FAVIASQTLQTTNA

-614 YQGYLT
+614 YQGYVS
-620 PNRDNNVSLNNV
+620 PNNDNNVSLS
-632 AESWNISYADG
+632 AEAKPWNISYAV
-643 YFCIETYTDETRY
+643 FCLKKKNIRSDEVRAKANTCC
-656 MAYNGNSGAD
+656 
-666 RIAPYKKSTLEG
+666 STI
-678 QSKDNYSMKVVL
+678 NH
-690 FKLSSDFEVFPAN
+690 
-703 GTEISEKPLT
+703 
-713 SRMYVQFD
+713 
-721 EQPQMAEASLI
+721 
-732 WVNAIPESDAVV
+732 
-744 NMTLASVPVASDYE
+744 
-758 MIATVDAANNRVY
+758 IAT
-771 FKPNTWDT
+771 
-779 CLPLG
+779 
-784 VRYRVIFQENAVSYS
+784 
-799 GSASPAFGWEF
+799 
-810 NTVMPSGVE
+810 
-819 DAVAA
+819 
-824 TGLSYDGN
+824 
-832 AVVSR
+832 
-837 DGNAVEVYNLAG
+837 
-849 VLVARSNNGRVVMQ
+849 
-863 GLADGIYVAR
+863 
-873 SGKEV
+873 
-878 LKLVKR
+878 

>member
-20 AFPLQATILTENFNS
+20 AIPAWADGTETFDGIK
-35 SSASNNTYS
+35 
-44 SGTNFS
+44 SGS
-50 SSYSSD
+50 SSYSTGTFVGVDGGTWS
-56 YDFSGWSATN
+56 YDQGRTD
-66 AYVGKNVIRLSTGSK
+66 
-81 NGTLT
+81 
-86 NNGSFL
+86 
-92 ENVSLDGQF
+92 ESLDGKALTFKAQGYLLSPTLQGGCSSISFDWKRQYKDNGNWDIDIIVNDVVVANFNEAVGTQYEVYKYTVNLATPVEGDF
-101 TVKVWAAT
+101 TIRLQ
-109 WNNDNAKLSVIY
+109 N
-121 NGETQTITPIAKI
+121 
-134 TDTNATY
+134 NATK
-141 NASDFTASIDFTFT
+141 NMRLTIDNLSWVSPGSTPQ
-155 KGESNEIEFS
+155 GIMS
-165 AVKRV
+165 
-170 LIDKIQVE
+170 
-178 YEGVPIGV
+178 
-186 MEVSPETMSFE
+186 VSPETMSFE
-197 ANIGEISEAQSA
+197 ANIGEISEAQNA
-209 TLMLTDVDAAT
+209 TLTLTDVDAAT

-289 LTVASGVSYNTSYS
+289 LTVASGVSYNTTNS
-303 FRTDGYDYDG
+303 FKTDGYDFDG
-313 WVAVSRVNSGDEFVK
+313 WVAVSKVNSGDEFVK
-328 MGANGNGGVLSNS
+328 MGANGNGGILSNS
-341 GNFLEQIPV
+341 GNFLEQIPA

-389 PHEKSYN
+389 PSDKSYN

-408 VKGSSNEIK
+408 VKGTSNEIT
-417 FTSAER
+417 FTSEER
-423 LIIDKIVLSY
+423 LIIDKIALSY

-502 SPVKG
+502 SPVNG

-521 VAPVTVSLEGTSENP
+521 IAPVAVSLEGTSENP

-570 VESISETSSGY
+570 AESISETLSGY
-581 FAVIASQTLQTTDA
+581 FAVIASQTLQTTNA

-614 YQGYLT
+614 YQGYVS
-620 PNRDNNVSLNNV
+620 PNNDNNVSLS
-632 AESWNISYADG
+632 AEAKPWNISYADG
-643 YFCIETYTDETRY
+643 YFNIEAIGTDDVRQ
-656 MAYNGNSGAD
+656 MAYNGWGTSN
-666 RIAPYKKSTLEG
+666 RIAPYMS
-678 QSKDNYSMKVVL
+678 SVVSNSNYSTKVVL
-690 FKLSSDFEVFPAN
+690 FKLASDFEVFPAN

-721 EQPQMAEASLI
+721 EQPQMVEASLI
-732 WVNAIPESDAVV
+732 WVNAIPESDAVA

-784 VRYRVIFQENAVSYS
+784 VRYRVIFQENAVAYS
-799 GSASPAFGWEF
+799 GSTSPAFGWEF

>member
-20 AFPLQATILTENFNS
+20 AIPAWADGTETFDGIK
-35 SSASNNTYS
+35 
-44 SGTNFS
+44 SGS
-50 SSYSSD
+50 SSYSTGTFVGVDGGTWS
-56 YDFSGWSATN
+56 YDQGRTD
-66 AYVGKNVIRLSTGSK
+66 
-81 NGTLT
+81 
-86 NNGSFL
+86 
-92 ENVSLDGQF
+92 ESLDGKALTFRAQGYLLSPTLQGGCSSISFDWKRQYKDNGNWDIDIIVNDVVVANFNEAVGTQYEVYKYTVNLATPVEGDF
-101 TVKVWAAT
+101 TIRLQ
-109 WNNDNAKLSVIY
+109 N
-121 NGETQTITPIAKI
+121 
-134 TDTNATY
+134 NATK
-141 NASDFTASIDFTFT
+141 DMRLTIDNLSWVSPGSTPQ
-155 KGESNEIEFS
+155 GIMS
-165 AVKRV
+165 
-170 LIDKIQVE
+170 
-178 YEGVPIGV
+178 
-186 MEVSPETMSFE
+186 VSPETMSFE
-197 ANIGEISEAQSA
+197 ANIGEISEVQNA
-209 TLMLTDVDAAT
+209 TLTLTDVDAAT

-289 LTVASGVSYNTSYS
+289 LTVASGVSYNTTNS
-303 FRTDGYDYDG
+303 FKTDGYDFDG
-313 WVAVSRVNSGDEFVK
+313 WVAVTRVNSGDEFVK
-328 MGANGNGGVLSNS
+328 MGANGKGGILSNS
-341 GNFLEQIPV
+341 GNFLEQIPE

-364 SDNKGLTVS
+364 SDDKVLTVS

-442 MEASVYEL
+442 MEASVYKL

-521 VAPVTVSLEGTSENP
+521 IAPVAVSLEGTSENP

-581 FAVIASQTLQTTDA
+581 FAVIASQTLQTTNA

-609 FDDGT
+609 FSDGT
-614 YQGYLT
+614 YQGYVS
-620 PNRDNNVSLNNV
+620 PNNDNNVSLS
-632 AESWNISYADG
+632 AEAKPWNISYADG
-643 YFCIETYTDETRY
+643 YFNIEAIGTNDVRQ
-656 MAYNGNSGAD
+656 MAYNNLGVDD
-666 RIAPYKKSTLEG
+666 RIAPYKSSVVSSSSYST
-678 QSKDNYSMKVVL
+678 KVVL
-690 FKLSSDFEVFPAN
+690 FKFASTFEVFPAN

-732 WVNAIPESDAVV
+732 WVNAIPESDAVA

-799 GSASPAFGWEF
+799 GSTSPAFGWEF

>member
-20 AFPLQATILTENFNS
+20 AIPAWADGTETFDGIK
-35 SSASNNTYS
+35 
-44 SGTNFS
+44 SGS
-50 SSYSSD
+50 SSYSTGTFVGVDGGTWSYTLSRTD
-56 YDFSGWSATN
+56 QSIDGKALTLSGGAELISGTLGGGISSLSFNWKRPYSESFDQWDVDIYVNDVLVNKFSESVGTTDEVYFYSFNLDNPVDGDF
-66 AYVGKNVIRLSTGSK
+66 VIKFKVNGGSK
-81 NGTLT
+81 KMRLT
-86 NNGSFL
+86 IDNLSWVSPGS
-92 ENVSLDGQF
+92 
-101 TVKVWAAT
+101 
-109 WNNDNAKLSVIY
+109 
-121 NGETQTITPIAKI
+121 TPQGIM
-134 TDTNATY
+134 
-141 NASDFTASIDFTFT
+141 S
-155 KGESNEIEFS
+155 
-165 AVKRV
+165 
-170 LIDKIQVE
+170 
-178 YEGVPIGV
+178 
-186 MEVSPETMSFE
+186 VSPETMSFE
-197 ANIGEISEAQSA
+197 ANIGEISEAQNA
-209 TLMLTDVDAAT
+209 TLTLTDVDAAT

-289 LTVASGVSYNTSYS
+289 VTVASGVSYNTTNS
-303 FRTDGYDYDG
+303 FKTDGYDFDG

-328 MGANGNGGVLSNS
+328 MGAKGNGGILSNS
-341 GNFLEQIPV
+341 GNFLEQIPE

-423 LIIDKIVLSY
+423 LIIDKIALSY

-442 MEASVYEL
+442 MEASVYKL

-455 MGTYSAAQNVTLT
+455 MGTYSAAQNITLT

-595 RFTIAPMEGGYSIY
+595 HFTIAPMEGGYSIY

-678 QSKDNYSMKVVL
+678 QFKDNYSMKVVL
-690 FKLSSDFEVFPAN
+690 FKLSSAFEVFPAN
-703 GTEISEKPLT
+703 GTEISEKSLT

-732 WVNAIPESDAVV
+732 WVNAIPESDAVA
-744 NMTLASVPVASDYE
+744 NMTLALVPVASDYE

-799 GSASPAFGWEF
+799 GSTSPAFGWEF

>member
-20 AFPLQATILTENFNS
+20 AFPLQATTLTENFNS

-209 TLMLTDVDAAT
+209 TLTLTDVDAAT

-268 VSVALSGVSVDP
+268 VSVALSGRSVDP

-423 LIIDKIVLSY
+423 LIIDKIALSY

-442 MEASVYEL
+442 MEASVYKL

-521 VAPVTVSLEGTSENP
+521 IAPVAVSLEGTSENP

-549 DEISGSDT
+549 DEISASDT

-581 FAVIASQTLQTTDA
+581 FAVIASQTLQTTNA

-614 YQGYLT
+614 YQGYVS
-620 PNRDNNVSLNNV
+620 PNNDNNVSLSTE
-632 AESWNISYADG
+632 AKPWNISYADG
-643 YFCIETYTDETRY
+643 YFNIEAIGTNDVRQ
-656 MAYNGNSGAD
+656 MAYNNLGVDD
-666 RIAPYKKSTLEG
+666 RIAPYKSSVVSSSSYST
-678 QSKDNYSMKVVL
+678 KVVL
-690 FKLSSDFEVFPAN
+690 FKFASTFEVFPAN

-732 WVNAIPESDAVV
+732 WVNAIPESDAVA